1 MGTQK
6 QKKSSKKKAAAI
18 VTAGVLGLAT
28 AGGAY
33 AYWTSAGGGTGTA
46 TTRAG
51 ASSIFGVTGGSTQ
64 AMYPGDSSQTV
75 TATVTNNGNETYT
88 VSALKAYLTTDKVG
102 CDGSNYLLKGAAA
115 PVDADGAVSLGLVAK
130 DLAAGASTTID
141 FSLQFNNKA
150 DTNQTACQG
159 AKVTV
164 HYIAS

>member
-33 AYWTSAGGGTGTA
+33 AYWTSAGGGTGAA
-46 TTRAG
+46 TTRDG
-51 ASSIFGVTGGSTQ
+51 ASSVFAVTGGSAT
-64 AMYPGDSSQTV
+64 AMFPGDTAQTV
-75 TATVTNNGNETYT
+75 TATVKNNGTETYT
-88 VSALKAYLTTDKVG
+88 VSALKAYLTTDKTG
-102 CDGSNYLLKGAAA
+102 CDGTDYLLNASPA
-115 PVDADGAVSLGLVAK
+115 PVDAAGAVSLDLVAK
-130 DLAAGASTTID
+130 DLAPAGTTTVN

-150 DTNQTACQG
+150 TTNQNACQN

-164 HYIAS
+164 HYLAS

>member
-33 AYWTSAGGGTGTA
+33 AYWTSTGGGTGEA
-46 TTRAG
+46 ATRAAAG
-51 ASSIFGVTGGSTQ
+51 SIFTVTGDVPD
-64 AMYPGDSSQTV
+64 AMYPGDSAQTV
-75 TATVTNNGNETYT
+75 TATVENTGTENYKVTG
-88 VSALKAYLTTDKVG
+88 VSAWVETDKVG
-102 CDGSNYLLKGAAA
+102 CDGSDYRLNGAVAPTSSASAAA
-115 PVDADGAVSLGLVAK
+115 LTIAPT
-130 DLAAGASTTID
+130 DLAPGGTKTLTYSI
-141 FSLQFNNKA
+141 QFNNKA
-150 DTNQTACQG
+150 TSQNACQG